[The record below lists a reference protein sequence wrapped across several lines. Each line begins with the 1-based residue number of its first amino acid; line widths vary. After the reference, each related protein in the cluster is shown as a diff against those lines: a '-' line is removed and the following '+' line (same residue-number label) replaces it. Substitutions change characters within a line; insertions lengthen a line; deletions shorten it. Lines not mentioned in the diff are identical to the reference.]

1 MPDYK
6 LVRLAATLLFFG
18 LVVFEVVGVLHP
30 AGANDHQV
38 AFTNYAASGNW
49 TAIHLAQFICMAVLI
64 AGLLVLFFAFQVS
77 LGTQRWVGFFG
88 AVSASVALALS
99 GVLYAVDGVALKQ
112 AVDAWASA
120 PAAEKPTR
128 FANAEAIRWLEWGV
142 RSYQDLMLGLALVL
156 YAIVI
161 LSTASPVPRLVG
173 YLMGASG
180 LALIV
185 LDWLIGI
192 QGFAPIGEVPSDA
205 AQFLLFVSS
214 AWLLVVAWRRKNF
227 DKGALARQPHA
238 PAS

>member
-49 TAIHLAQFICMAVLI
+49 TAIHLAQFICVAVLI

-128 FANAEAIRWLEWGV
+128 FANAEAIRWLEWGLEAIKTSCWV
-142 RSYQDLMLGLALVL
+142 SRWCCMRS
-156 YAIVI
+156 
-161 LSTASPVPRLVG
+161 
-173 YLMGASG
+173 
-180 LALIV
+180 
-185 LDWLIGI
+185 
-192 QGFAPIGEVPSDA
+192 
-205 AQFLLFVSS
+205 
-214 AWLLVVAWRRKNF
+214 
-227 DKGALARQPHA
+227 
-238 PAS
+238 

>member
-49 TAIHLAQFICMAVLI
+49 TAIHLAQFICVAVLI

-77 LGTQRWVGFFG
+77 QGTQRWVGFFG

-161 LSTASPVPRLVG
+161 VSTASPVPRLVG

-185 LDWLIGI
+185 LGWLIGI

-214 AWLLVVAWRRKNF
+214 AWLLVVAWRRKNS

>member
-49 TAIHLAQFICMAVLI
+49 TAIHLAQFICVAVLI

-77 LGTQRWVGFFG
+77 QGTQRWVGFFG

-185 LDWLIGI
+185 LGWLIGI

-214 AWLLVVAWRRKNF
+214 AWLLVVAWRRKNS

>member
-38 AFTNYAASGNW
+38 AFSNYAASGDW
-49 TAIHLAQFICMAVLI
+49 TAIHLAQFICVAVLI
-64 AGLLVLFFAFQVS
+64 AGLLVLFFAFRVS
-77 LGTQRWVGFFG
+77 QGTQRWVGFFG

-161 LSTASPVPRLVG
+161 VSTASPVPRLVG

-185 LDWLIGI
+185 LGWLIGI

-214 AWLLVVAWRRKNF
+214 AWLLVVAWRRKNS

>member
-38 AFTNYAASGNW
+38 AFTNYAASGDW
-49 TAIHLAQFICMAVLI
+49 TAVHLAQFICVAVLI

-77 LGTQRWVGFFG
+77 QGMQRWVGFFG

-99 GVLYAVDGVALKQ
+99 GVLYAVDGVALKE

-161 LSTASPVPRLVG
+161 VSTASPVPRLVG

-185 LDWLIGI
+185 LGWLIGI

-214 AWLLVVAWRRKNF
+214 AWLLVVAWRRKKS
-227 DKGALARQPHA
+227 DKGALAGHPRT

>member
-77 LGTQRWVGFFG
+77 QGTQRWVGFFG

-214 AWLLVVAWRRKNF
+214 AWLLVVAWRRKNS

>member
-173 YLMGASG
+173 YLMRASG

-185 LDWLIGI
+185 LGWLIGI

-214 AWLLVVAWRRKNF
+214 AWLLVVAWRRKNS

>member
-49 TAIHLAQFICMAVLI
+49 TAIHLAQFICVAVLI

-77 LGTQRWVGFFG
+77 QGTQRWVGFFG

-173 YLMGASG
+173 YLMRASG

-185 LDWLIGI
+185 LGWLIGI

-214 AWLLVVAWRRKNF
+214 AWLLVVAWRRKNS

>member
-49 TAIHLAQFICMAVLI
+49 TAIHLAQFICVAVLI

-185 LDWLIGI
+185 LGWLIGI

-214 AWLLVVAWRRKNF
+214 AWLLVVAWRRKNS

>member
-185 LDWLIGI
+185 LGWLIGI

-214 AWLLVVAWRRKNF
+214 AWLLVVAWRRKNS